1 MNKTLYILRR
11 RPNEISRALFDVSDP
26 EVEVVFIE
34 ETASDALSYD
44 DLVKKVFEADRA
56 IVI

>member
-11 RPNEISRALFDVSDP
+11 HPNEISRALFHSSDP
-26 EVEVVFIE
+26 GVEVVFIE
-34 ETASDALSYD
+34 EIASHTPSYD
-44 DLVKKVFEADRA
+44 DLLSKVFEADRV